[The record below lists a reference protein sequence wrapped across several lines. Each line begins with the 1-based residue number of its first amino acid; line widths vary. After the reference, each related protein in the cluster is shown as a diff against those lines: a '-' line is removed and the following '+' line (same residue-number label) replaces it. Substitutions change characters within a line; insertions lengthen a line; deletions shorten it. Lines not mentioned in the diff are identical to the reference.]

1 MVIFGLIGYLFKK
14 FEYEGAPLV
23 LALVLG
29 PMMETA
35 LRRSLLLSAGDP
47 MIFLNRPISAALMLV
62 SIFLLA
68 YPLVPWLRKKRA
80 ILPKEENE
88 D

>member
-1 MVIFGLIGYLFKK
+1 MVVFGLIGYLFKK

-47 MIFLNRPISAALMLV
+47 LIFITRPISAVLMLI
-62 SIFLLA
+62 SFFLLIF
-68 YPLVPWLRKKRA
+68 PLLPRLGKKRTA
-80 ILPKEENE
+80 LPQGESG